1 MRMSNGFSSM
11 DKLDTITLAKLNI
24 QRKPVRSVSLAV
36 LTFALAFTLF
46 TGSFLVKSLEEGL
59 SSLSNRLG
67 ADIIVVPQGY
77 DSKIEGALL
86 RGEPNNFYFERT
98 ALDVVRS
105 IDGVE
110 KASPQLFVATL
121 SAGCCSFPLQV
132 IGLDFDS
139 DFCILPWLKQHVK
152 FPLKDNQIIVGANI
166 VGNYNSE
173 LKFFNQPFAIAGRLS
188 KTGMG
193 FDNSVFMS
201 VQNAQR
207 LIKEYERIM
216 QHPASDNENLISSIM
231 VRVKSG
237 SNIMQVAQKIRS
249 AFKGQQLYPLAA
261 KNMMSNVAS
270 AIENLSFYIYILTL
284 VLWILTVLV
293 LFPFFSSIINE
304 RKKEFAMLTILGATK
319 KKIVSLAFTEALVIS
334 GGGAAGGSMLALCVV
349 LLFNQAFSQAVKLP
363 YLRPHALWICGLF
376 LIVTLLVSATGPIAS
391 LKMVRQFSKAED
403 ALNAREE

>member
-1 MRMSNGFSSM
+1 M
-11 DKLDTITLAKLNI
+11 DNLDTVTLAKLNI
-24 QRKPVRSVSLAV
+24 HRKPFRSVSLAF
-36 LTFALAFTLF
+36 LSFALAFTLF
-46 TGSFLVKSLEEGL
+46 TGTFLVKSLQEGL

-86 RGEPNNFYFERT
+86 RGEPNNFYFDRA
-98 ALDVVRS
+98 ALSVVQN

-121 SAGCCSFPLQV
+121 SAGCRSFPLQV

-152 FPLKDNQIIVGANI
+152 FPLKENQIIVGANI

-173 LKFFNQPFAIAGRLS
+173 LKFFSQPFSIAGRLS

-207 LIKEYERIM
+207 LIKEYERIV

-231 VRVKSG
+231 VRVKPG
-237 SNIMQVAQKIRS
+237 SNIMQVAQKIRN

-270 AIENLSFYIYILTL
+270 AIGNLSFYVYILIF

-293 LFPFFSSIINE
+293 LFTVFSSIINE
-304 RKKEFAMLTILGATK
+304 RKKEFAMLRIIGATK
-319 KKIVSLAFTEALVIS
+319 KKILSLAFTEALLIS
-334 GGGAAGGSMLALCVV
+334 GSGAASGSFLALCVV

-363 YLRPHALWICGLF
+363 YLRPHALWICCLF
-376 LIVTLLVSATGPIAS
+376 AAVTLLVSATGPLAS
-391 LKMVRQFSKAED
+391 LKMVRQFSNAED
-403 ALNAREE
+403 AISARE

>member
-1 MRMSNGFSSM
+1 M
-11 DKLDTITLAKLNI
+11 DNLDTFTLAKLNI
-24 QRKPVRSVSLAV
+24 FRKPFRSASLAF

-46 TGSFLVKSLEEGL
+46 TGSFLVKSLKEGL
-59 SSLSNRLG
+59 ASLSNRLG

-98 ALDVVRS
+98 ALDVVRN

-132 IGLDFDS
+132 IGLDFES

-201 VQNAQR
+201 VQNARR

-231 VRVKSG
+231 VRVKPG
-237 SNIMQVAQKIRS
+237 SDIMQTAQKIRS
-249 AFKGQQLYPLAA
+249 AFKGQQIYPLAA
-261 KNMMSNVAS
+261 KNMMSNVAA
-270 AIENLSFYIYILTL
+270 AIGSLSFYVHILTL
-284 VLWILTVLV
+284 VLWILTFLV
-293 LFPFFSSIINE
+293 LFTVFSSIINE
-304 RKKEFAMLTILGATK
+304 RKKEFAMMRILGATK
-319 KKIVSLAFTEALVIS
+319 KKLISLAFTESLIIS
-334 GGGAAGGSMLALCVV
+334 GGGAAAGSFLALCIV

-376 LIVTLLVSATGPIAS
+376 VTVTLLVSAAGPVAS
-391 LKMVRQFSKAED
+391 LKMMRQFSKAQD

>member
-1 MRMSNGFSSM
+1 MRKSDGFGSM

-201 VQNAQR
+201 VQNARR

-231 VRVKSG
+231 VRVKPG
-237 SNIMQVAQKIRS
+237 SDIMQTAQKIRS
-249 AFKGQQLYPLAA
+249 AFKGQQIYPLAA
-261 KNMMSNVAS
+261 KNMMSNVAA
-270 AIENLSFYIYILTL
+270 AIGSLSFYVHILTL
-284 VLWILTVLV
+284 VLWILTFLV
-293 LFPFFSSIINE
+293 LFTVFSSIINE
-304 RKKEFAMLTILGATK
+304 RKKEFAMMRILGATK
-319 KKIVSLAFTEALVIS
+319 KKLISLAFTESLIIS
-334 GGGAAGGSMLALCVV
+334 GGGAAAGSFLALCIV

>member
-1 MRMSNGFSSM
+1 M
-11 DKLDTITLAKLNI
+11 DNLDTFTLSKLNI
-24 QRKPVRSVSLAV
+24 LRKPFRSASLAF

-46 TGSFLVKSLEEGL
+46 TGSFLVKSLKEGL
-59 SSLSNRLG
+59 ASLSNRLG

-86 RGEPNNFYFERT
+86 RGEPNNFYFERS
-98 ALDVVRS
+98 ALDVVRN

-132 IGLDFDS
+132 IGLDFES

-173 LKFFNQPFAIAGRLS
+173 LKFFNQSFAIAGRLS

-231 VRVKSG
+231 VRVKPG
-237 SNIMQVAQKIRS
+237 SDIMQTAQKIRS
-249 AFKGQQLYPLAA
+249 AFKGQQIYPLAA
-261 KNMMSNVAS
+261 KNMMSNVAA
-270 AIENLSFYIYILTL
+270 AIGSLSFYVHILTL
-284 VLWILTVLV
+284 VLWILTFLV
-293 LFPFFSSIINE
+293 LFTVFSSIINE
-304 RKKEFAMLTILGATK
+304 RKKEFAMMRILGATK
-319 KKIVSLAFTEALVIS
+319 KKLISLAFTESLIIS
-334 GGGAAGGSMLALCVV
+334 GGGAAAGSFLALCIV

-363 YLRPHALWICGLF
+363 YLRPHAIWICGLF
-376 LIVTLLVSATGPIAS
+376 VTVTLLVSAAGPVAS
-391 LKMVRQFSKAED
+391 LKMMRQFSKAQD

>member
-1 MRMSNGFSSM
+1 M
-11 DKLDTITLAKLNI
+11 DNLDTFTLAKLNI
-24 QRKPVRSVSLAV
+24 FRKPFRSASLAF

-46 TGSFLVKSLEEGL
+46 TGSFLVKSLKEGL
-59 SSLSNRLG
+59 ASLSNRLG

-98 ALDVVRS
+98 ALDVVRN

-132 IGLDFDS
+132 IGLDFES

-173 LKFFNQPFAIAGRLS
+173 LKFFNQSFAIAGRLS

-231 VRVKSG
+231 VRVKPG
-237 SNIMQVAQKIRS
+237 SDIMQTAQKIRS
-249 AFKGQQLYPLAA
+249 AFKGQQIYPLAA
-261 KNMMSNVAS
+261 KNMMSNVAA
-270 AIENLSFYIYILTL
+270 AIGSLSFYVHILTL
-284 VLWILTVLV
+284 VLWILTFLV
-293 LFPFFSSIINE
+293 LFTVFSSIINE
-304 RKKEFAMLTILGATK
+304 RKKEFAMMRILGATK
-319 KKIVSLAFTEALVIS
+319 KKLISLAFTESLIIS
-334 GGGAAGGSMLALCVV
+334 GGGAAAGSFLALCIV

-376 LIVTLLVSATGPIAS
+376 VTVTLLVSAAGPVAS
-391 LKMVRQFSKAED
+391 LKMMRQFSKAQD

>member
-1 MRMSNGFSSM
+1 M
-11 DKLDTITLAKLNI
+11 DNLDTFTLAKLNI
-24 QRKPVRSVSLAV
+24 LRKPFRSASLAF

-46 TGSFLVKSLEEGL
+46 TGSFLVKSLKEGL
-59 SSLSNRLG
+59 ASLSNRLG

-86 RGEPNNFYFERT
+86 RGEPNNFYFELS
-98 ALDVVRS
+98 ALDVVRN

-132 IGLDFDS
+132 IGLDFES

-166 VGNYNSE
+166 IGNYNSE

-201 VQNAQR
+201 VQNARR

-231 VRVKSG
+231 VRVKPG
-237 SNIMQVAQKIRS
+237 SDIMQTAQKIRS
-249 AFKGQQLYPLAA
+249 AFKGQQIYSLAA

-270 AIENLSFYIYILTL
+270 AIGSLSFYVYVLTL
-284 VLWILTVLV
+284 VLWILTFLV
-293 LFPFFSSIINE
+293 LFTVFSSIINE
-304 RKKEFAMLTILGATK
+304 RKKEFAMMRILGATK
-319 KKIVSLAFTEALVIS
+319 KKLISLAFTESLIIS
-334 GGGAAGGSMLALCVV
+334 GGGAAAGSFLALCIV

-376 LIVTLLVSATGPIAS
+376 VTVTLLVSAAGPVAS
-391 LKMVRQFSKAED
+391 LKMMRQFSKAQD

>member
-1 MRMSNGFSSM
+1 M
-11 DKLDTITLAKLNI
+11 
-24 QRKPVRSVSLAV
+24 
-36 LTFALAFTLF
+36 TFALAFTLF
-46 TGSFLVKSLEEGL
+46 TGSFLVKSLKEGL
-59 SSLSNRLG
+59 ASLSNRLG

-86 RGEPNNFYFERT
+86 RGEPNNFYFERS
-98 ALDVVRS
+98 ALDVVRN

-132 IGLDFDS
+132 IGLDFES

-201 VQNAQR
+201 VQNARR

-216 QHPASDNENLISSIM
+216 KHPASDNENLISCIM
-231 VRVKSG
+231 VRVKPG
-237 SNIMQVAQKIRS
+237 SDIMQTAQKIRS

-270 AIENLSFYIYILTL
+270 AIGSLSFYVYVLTL
-284 VLWILTVLV
+284 VLWILTFLV
-293 LFPFFSSIINE
+293 LFTVFSSIINE
-304 RKKEFAMLTILGATK
+304 RKKEFAMMRILGATK
-319 KKIVSLAFTEALVIS
+319 KKLISLAFTESLLIS
-334 GGGAAGGSMLALCVV
+334 GGGAAAGSFLALCIV

-363 YLRPHALWICGLF
+363 YLRPHAIWICGLF
-376 LIVTLLVSATGPIAS
+376 VTVTLLVSAAGPVAS
-391 LKMVRQFSKAED
+391 LKMMRQFSKAQD

>member
-1 MRMSNGFSSM
+1 M
-11 DKLDTITLAKLNI
+11 DNLDTFTLAKLNI
-24 QRKPVRSVSLAV
+24 FRKPFRSASLAF

-46 TGSFLVKSLEEGL
+46 TGSFLVKSLKEGL
-59 SSLSNRLG
+59 ASLSNRLG

-98 ALDVVRS
+98 ALDVVRN

-132 IGLDFDS
+132 IGLDFES

-173 LKFFNQPFAIAGRLS
+173 LKFFNQSFAIAGRLS

-231 VRVKSG
+231 VRVKPG
-237 SNIMQVAQKIRS
+237 SDIMQTAQKIRS
-249 AFKGQQLYPLAA
+249 AFKGQQIYPLAA
-261 KNMMSNVAS
+261 KNMMSNVAA
-270 AIENLSFYIYILTL
+270 AIGSLSFYVHILTL
-284 VLWILTVLV
+284 VLWILTFLV
-293 LFPFFSSIINE
+293 LFTVFSSIINE
-304 RKKEFAMLTILGATK
+304 RKKEFAMMRILGATK
-319 KKIVSLAFTEALVIS
+319 KKLISLAFTESLIIS
-334 GGGAAGGSMLALCVV
+334 GGGAAAGSFLALCIV

-363 YLRPHALWICGLF
+363 YLRPHAIWICGLF
-376 LIVTLLVSATGPIAS
+376 VTVTLLVSAAGPVAS
-391 LKMVRQFSKAED
+391 LKMMRQFSKAQD

>member
-1 MRMSNGFSSM
+1 M
-11 DKLDTITLAKLNI
+11 DKLDTVTLAKLNI
-24 QRKPVRSVSLAV
+24 QRKPFRSASLAF

-46 TGSFLVKSLEEGL
+46 TGSFLVKSLKEGL
-59 SSLSNRLG
+59 ASLSNRLG

-86 RGEPNNFYFERT
+86 RGEPNNFYFEHS
-98 ALDVVRS
+98 ALDVVRN

-132 IGLDFDS
+132 IGLDFES

-152 FPLKDNQIIVGANI
+152 FPLKENQIIVGANI

-201 VQNAQR
+201 VQNARR
-207 LIKEYERIM
+207 LIKEYERIV

-231 VRVKSG
+231 VRVSSG
-237 SNIMQVAQKIRS
+237 SDIMQTAQKIRN

-270 AIENLSFYIYILTL
+270 AIGSLSFYIYVLTL
-284 VLWILTVLV
+284 VLWILTFLV
-293 LFPFFSSIINE
+293 LFTVFSSIINE
-304 RKKEFAMLTILGATK
+304 RKKEFAMMRILGAPK
-319 KKIVSLAFTEALVIS
+319 KKLLSLAFTESLFIS
-334 GGGAAGGSMLALCVV
+334 GGGAAAGSFLALCVV
-349 LLFNQAFSQAVKLP
+349 LLFNQAFSQALKLP
-363 YLRPHALWICGLF
+363 YLRPSALWICALF
-376 LIVTLLVSATGPIAS
+376 VTVTLLVSAAGPVAS
-391 LKMVRQFSKAED
+391 LKMMRQFSNAQD

>member
-173 LKFFNQPFAIAGRLS
+173 LKFFSQPFAIAGRLS

-293 LFPFFSSIINE
+293 LFTVFSSIINE

-319 KKIVSLAFTEALVIS
+319 KKIVSLAFTEALFIS

-349 LLFNQAFSQAVKLP
+349 LLFNQAFRQAVKLP

-376 LIVTLLVSATGPIAS
+376 LTVTLLVSATGPIAS

>member
-1 MRMSNGFSSM
+1 M

-173 LKFFNQPFAIAGRLS
+173 LKFFSQPFAIAGRLS

-293 LFPFFSSIINE
+293 LFTVFSSIINE

-319 KKIVSLAFTEALVIS
+319 KKIVSLAFTEALIIS